1 MFRCRFGLCL
11 LLTIFYILLFVS
23 RPASAANVSGIIDT
37 DTTWTLSESPYR
49 VVGNIRVS
57 EEATLTIEPGVTVR
71 FQRNVNAAEGSFLLV
86 EGTLNAQGTVD
97 DPIIF
102 TAVDRLSPWG
112 GLLFMDSSKD
122 WDDSTSSGCILD
134 NCVIEYAGNTT
145 SYGAA
150 CVQTFS
156 AQPMI
161 RNNTIRYGSSVGI
174 SATDILLAQ
183 TLSGRLQILS
193 NRIHN
198 HAVGIR
204 LNLEGA
210 LIQNN
215 FLINNAQGMDI
226 RTSSNDIVVQ
236 SNTIIN
242 DAPQLIG
249 AAMNLSMDLVD
260 TDNGIAA
267 YTWTQTAGPV
277 VDLEDPHSPFGT
289 FTAPIVGAATETIVF
304 DLSVT
309 DDDGLTDSESVE
321 ILVIGTNI
329 PPVARAGADQAVEIG
344 TEVQLSA
351 VGSFDPDKGIAAYQ
365 WTQTAGSDVT
375 LSDDQ
380 VINPTFLAP
389 TVAPE
394 GEVFTFEVL
403 VTDTE
408 GLEATDSVDILVFD
422 TNIPPTAD
430 AGVDLFVFQ
439 EASVELDGSL
449 SVDPDGSIATYSW
462 IQTEGASVNLE
473 DAETVRP
480 YFSVP
485 TIGADPEA
493 FTFALTV
500 VDNQGLE
507 AQDTVTIT
515 IFGELIRPFSD
526 PGSDQI
532 VSEDSAVLLWAF
544 NSFDLD
550 RKALVSVQSNLMRC
564 REDTA
569 GIIAINLADAR
580 AGYDLKVSANQFEMS
595 ANGGLAVYLY
605 GWPPGITDPEF
616 TLSDNWWGTTDTE
629 IIADLIYDKGE
640 DFNLPV
646 IVATPAA
653 TPPVAVGS
661 TLTYPSMAN
670 AGPDIEASADL
681 AVSLDGSGTYD
692 PDGIAV
698 YTWTQVDGPAVV
710 LKDADSATASFV
722 TPLGGDEGESLT
734 FQLKVRVGDA
744 VEDTDDAVVTVSADE
759 DLPTVDLDDW
769 PTCFIQLIV
778 DRIVLSF

>member
-215 FLINNAQGMDI
+215 FLIDNAQGMDI

-242 DAPQLIG
+242 DAPATDRRRDEPSHGSGRHRQRYRRLH
-249 AAMNLSMDLVD
+249 MDA
-260 TDNGIAA
+260 NGR
-267 YTWTQTAGPV
+267 TV

-309 DDDGLTDSESVE
+309 DDDGLTDTR
-321 ILVIGTNI
+321 IG
-329 PPVARAGADQAVEIG
+329 G
-344 TEVQLSA
+344 
-351 VGSFDPDKGIAAYQ
+351 
-365 WTQTAGSDVT
+365 
-375 LSDDQ
+375 
-380 VINPTFLAP
+380 NP
-389 TVAPE
+389 
-394 GEVFTFEVL
+394 
-403 VTDTE
+403 
-408 GLEATDSVDILVFD
+408 
-422 TNIPPTAD
+422 
-430 AGVDLFVFQ
+430 
-439 EASVELDGSL
+439 
-449 SVDPDGSIATYSW
+449 
-462 IQTEGASVNLE
+462 
-473 DAETVRP
+473 R
-480 YFSVP
+480 
-485 TIGADPEA
+485 
-493 FTFALTV
+493 
-500 VDNQGLE
+500 
-507 AQDTVTIT
+507 
-515 IFGELIRPFSD
+515 
-526 PGSDQI
+526 
-532 VSEDSAVLLWAF
+532 
-544 NSFDLD
+544 D
-550 RKALVSVQSNLMRC
+550 RHQH
-564 REDTA
+564 
-569 GIIAINLADAR
+569 
-580 AGYDLKVSANQFEMS
+580 
-595 ANGGLAVYLY
+595 
-605 GWPPGITDPEF
+605 
-616 TLSDNWWGTTDTE
+616 
-629 IIADLIYDKGE
+629 
-640 DFNLPV
+640 
-646 IVATPAA
+646 
-653 TPPVAVGS
+653 
-661 TLTYPSMAN
+661 
-670 AGPDIEASADL
+670 
-681 AVSLDGSGTYD
+681 
-692 PDGIAV
+692 
-698 YTWTQVDGPAVV
+698 
-710 LKDADSATASFV
+710 TASGQRRGR
-722 TPLGGDEGESLT
+722 PGRRDRRG
-734 FQLKVRVGDA
+734 
-744 VEDTDDAVVTVSADE
+744 SAAQRRGI
-759 DLPTVDLDDW
+759 L
-769 PTCFIQLIV
+769 
-778 DRIVLSF
+778 